1 MADGSPTAMVLIY
14 LSGWVIGTIA
24 AYTAA
29 RHLHDRCEP
38 SPHPLCVSVLAG
50 ALWPLLLVGLV
61 ELSSVVMLTKA
72 QPKG

>member
-1 MADGSPTAMVLIY
+1 MVLIF
-14 LSGWVIGTIA
+14 LSGWLVGIIG

-38 SPHPLCVSVLAG
+38 SPHPLCVSVVAG

-61 ELSSVVMLTKA
+61 ELSSLVVLTKA
-72 QPKG
+72 QSKAETGSSISA

>member
-1 MADGSPTAMVLIY
+1 MALIY
-14 LSGWVIGTIA
+14 LSGWLVGAIA

-38 SPHPLCVSVLAG
+38 SPHPLYVSVVAG

-61 ELSSVVMLTKA
+61 ELSSVVVLTKA
-72 QPKG
+72 HSKAEPGISISA

>member
-1 MADGSPTAMVLIY
+1 MVLIY
-14 LSGWVIGTIA
+14 LSGWLIGTIA

-38 SPHPLCVSVLAG
+38 SPHPVCVSAVAG

-72 QPKG
+72 QSKG